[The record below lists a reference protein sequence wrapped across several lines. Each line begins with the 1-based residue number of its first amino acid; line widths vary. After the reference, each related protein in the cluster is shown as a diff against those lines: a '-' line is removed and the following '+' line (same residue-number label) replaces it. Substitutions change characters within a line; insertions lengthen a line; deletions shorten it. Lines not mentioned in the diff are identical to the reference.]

1 MFSFSGSLID
11 GKTAH
16 SWLVSNA
23 SNVTGNVS
31 ICSAFLRSSI
41 IEDLSSRFNSGSS
54 VRVLVRWQLGDLLA
68 GASDLASYEASRTL
82 GWKFYVCLNFHGKVF
97 HLPPHGILV
106 GSANATESGLGLS
119 SNSNSE
125 VCTIVED
132 EDSNRSFINN
142 LFLQSVEMSDDLF
155 EQIKVFY
162 DQLQKKDLE
171 DFEWPESIVKNF
183 QIQSDRFTGLFL
195 SECFQSDGKELLS
208 GGGMFSD
215 AARSDLS
222 LLGLSKNNISNESI
236 AIQFKKS
243 KIYSLLFELVERR
256 GGEVYF
262 GALSVALQH
271 WLIEDPALY
280 RKEVKVLVSNIYSWV
295 ANLNADSIGLCV
307 DRPNYSER
315 IRLTL

>member
-1 MFSFSGSLID
+1 
-11 GKTAH
+11 
-16 SWLVSNA
+16 
-23 SNVTGNVS
+23 
-31 ICSAFLRSSI
+31 
-41 IEDLSSRFNSGSS
+41 LSSQFNSGSS

-68 GASDLASYEASRTL
+68 GASDLASYEACCNL

-125 VCTIVED
+125 VCTIVDD
-132 EDSNRSFINN
+132 EDSNRSFLNN

-162 DQLQKKDLE
+162 DQLQKKDLK

-208 GGGMFSD
+208 GGGMLSD

-295 ANLNADSIGLCV
+295 ANLNAYSIGLCV

-315 IRLTL
+315 IRLT